1 MSNDK
6 PTATYHPEPVI
17 TGPIIP
23 AKKEPWWKWAAKF
36 AGKVAFGTV
45 VGATTLGLIAAVSL
59 AGTIGAL
66 LGAAGS
72 SGDDTPLDT
81 PTVAEP
87 ADTTEPSVEATTPA
101 AGVPVVLETSST
113 VPAEISWS
121 DLDVGGTE
129 PEPVTGPW
137 SKELTSDPEGVN
149 YYSVSVY
156 GGAEP
161 GEVSCKITVDGT
173 VVDENT
179 AAGEYASAT
188 CSTS

>member
-6 PTATYHPEPVI
+6 PTATTHPGSDF

-23 AKKEPWWKWAAKF
+23 ARKQPWWKWAAKF

-45 VGATTLGLIAAVSL
+45 VGATTLGLIAAVFL

-72 SGDDTPLDT
+72 TEDTPLDT
-81 PTVAEP
+81 PSVAEP
-87 ADTTEPSVEATTPA
+87 TDTAEPTVEATTPA
-101 AGVPVVLETSST
+101 AGVPVVLETTSST
-113 VPAEISWS
+113 PADISWS
-121 DLDVGGTE
+121 ELDTGASL
-129 PEPVTGPW
+129 PEPVAGPW
-137 SKELTSDPEGVN
+137 SKEFTSDPEGVN

-161 GEVSCKITVDGT
+161 GEVSCTITVDGQI
-173 VVDENT
+173 VDENT
-179 AAGEYASAT
+179 ASGEYASAT